1 MAENKETDPTLDV
14 DYIARLSRMALS
26 GDELATIESQ
36 LKDILTY
43 VDQLKKL
50 DVEGIEP
57 TQHAVP
63 VSNVMRPD
71 QAEPWD
77 IHAEAM
83 KNAPAHHQGQ
93 FVLPRIVES

>member
-1 MAENKETDPTLDV
+1 MSLSSQSNHELDV
-14 DYIARLSRMALS
+14 EYIASLSRMALS
-26 GDELATIESQ
+26 EAELAIFETQ
-36 LKDILTY
+36 LQDILGY

-63 VSNVMRPD
+63 VTNVMRPD
-71 QAEPWD
+71 VAEPWD
-77 IHAEAM
+77 VHAEAM
-83 KNAPAHHQGQ
+83 NNAPAHHQGQ